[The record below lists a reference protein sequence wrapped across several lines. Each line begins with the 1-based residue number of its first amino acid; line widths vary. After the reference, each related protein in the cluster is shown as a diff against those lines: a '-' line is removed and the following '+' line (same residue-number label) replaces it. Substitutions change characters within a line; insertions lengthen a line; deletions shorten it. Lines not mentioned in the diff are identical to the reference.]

1 MKYLFN
7 QKRKNTAAH
16 IWIGNDTACKMFS
29 TGGFKVGKKVLHD
42 NHDGRRVCAMC
53 EINYAKQIVVYATAN
68 T

>member
-1 MKYLFN
+1 
-7 QKRKNTAAH
+7 
-16 IWIGNDTACKMFS
+16 MFS